1 MMHRRKVNSH
11 EQKIEEAEIGL
22 LNSRQ
27 LDMIRSQIRRNT
39 AAVDHSIRAIDL
51 LVNKEK
57 CPKDTNTLWELR
69 KRLSLAMEE
78 NDTFRKVLWK
88 HLQLEEYVNPKP
100 GMYLDPVSYLIMRIK
115 SRRQALDAELCLK

>member
-1 MMHRRKVNSH
+1 MMHRRRVNSH

-115 SRRQALDAELCLK
+115 SRRQALDAGLCLK